1 MMVHPVLSIV
11 TDFRISSGLLI
22 GGVDTDDVEEDEVNE
37 FQPSIHRVIPGT
49 RPAAHLVTS
58 RLASMASGCEGF
70 GVGLVRR

>member
-11 TDFRISSGLLI
+11 TDFRIRSGLLI
-22 GGVDTDDVEEDEVNE
+22 DDVATDDVEKVEDSE
-37 FQPSIHRVIPGT
+37 FQPSIHRVIPGM